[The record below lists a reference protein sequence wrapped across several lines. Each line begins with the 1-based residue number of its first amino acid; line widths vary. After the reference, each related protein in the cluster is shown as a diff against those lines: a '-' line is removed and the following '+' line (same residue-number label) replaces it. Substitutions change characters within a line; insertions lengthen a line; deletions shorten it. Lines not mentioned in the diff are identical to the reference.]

1 MKKWLDKYEQGGL
14 VLKKK
19 TKDNFGKKN
28 NPNDVQASVGPDFVG
43 LGYNVKGRKYSPAW
57 GGSFAAM
64 GASIP
69 GTVGFTYARTQN
81 PAPANGKY
89 TKKTLA
95 SAQKGATLDPELFNI
110 DTTAA
115 QDATRNVV
123 PRKMTAVEKKDAIAS
138 ANAARKRSQEKRDQ
152 IIAERTAKR
161 QTKGDLNAPGTWN
174 TAEKLRMF
182 PNDIGGL
189 GEIYDDYINPARTV
203 GSIADMLGESI
214 ASRDAGGAA
223 VALGLSAGLGAL
235 GMNPLGTA
243 LKYKNLGSNYI
254 KNLQQQGVNVQTAS
268 MMGNPFRRTA
278 AREFE
283 EITPQASTQVNRVQQ
298 FAPYEP
304 PTDAE
309 LLAMNQAEA
318 DRYFRR
324 PAQSQ
329 QPAIDPDSFDWTVD
343 PSLRRAGGQRGISQE
358 QIDSYIDNIVVS
370 DSQARSAAQAA
381 QNDMRSQAASSPS
394 GNNVIH
400 RNNPRMTEDMLS
412 RRQNA
417 LRTSGFTDAEIAADE
432 AAIRRG
438 EPLRTPTQIRGGVQ
452 GTFDLS
458 RSRPQVPMKEW
469 NPKEFR
475 IGEGNEEGIIK
486 MEHPEG
492 HIIKQDVTR
501 GAGADAM
508 TYRNYEVSDKTK
520 GSNYIKVETSQD
532 PGDPFTD
539 VNDISF
545 FNRDPASSSK
555 QMNIVFSHLPTKAR
569 IAPINTSI
577 HSQPLLNARMAKLSS
592 GQPGRIEIKPEYMGA
607 LNKITREQ
615 SGGPIHWYNEVI
627 EQYPKLVKSN
637 KTINEYTGAN
647 LQEPFIRY
655 QGNKIPFEEF
665 NTPEM
670 KRLFENPQTYYDA
683 LNATDV
689 MVNKYKTIK
698 NWKNGGHFIDPMGQ
712 WAYPGEITT
721 IPSNDITMRG
731 VNYDVIGISNTG
743 DKKLMKPGKNYK
755 FDGDYVTEYPR
766 GGWLEK
772 YK

>member
-1 MKKWLDKYEQGGL
+1 MANWLDKYKQGGL

-19 TKDNFGKKN
+19 TKDNYGKKPN
-28 NPNDVQASVGPDFVG
+28 VNDVKVSAGPGFEGD
-43 LGYNVKGRKYSPAW
+43 GYTAQNWKSPAW
-57 GGSFAAM
+57 GGQFAM
-64 GASIP
+64 GGALP
-69 GTVGFTYARTQN
+69 GAVGFTYARTAGS
-81 PAPANGKY
+81 APANGKY
-89 TKKTLA
+89 TKKTKA
-95 SAQKGATLDPELFNI
+95 SAQNGAELDPELFNI
-110 DTTAA
+110 NTQAA

-123 PRKMTAVEKKDAIAS
+123 LRKMTAAEKKEAS
-138 ANAARKRSQEKRDQ
+138 ASADAARKRGQEKRDQ

-174 TAEKLRMF
+174 TAEKLRLF
-182 PNDIGGL
+182 PNDVGGL
-189 GEIYDDYINPARTV
+189 GEMYDDYINPAMMV
-203 GSIADMLGESI
+203 GSMADMLGESV
-214 ASRDAGGAA
+214 AKRDAAGAA
-223 VALGLSAGLGAL
+223 MALGMSAGLGAL
-235 GMNPLGTA
+235 GMDPLGKA
-243 LKYKNLGSNYI
+243 LKYKNVGSNYI
-254 KNLQQQGVNVQTAS
+254 TNLQQQGANVQTAS
-268 MMGNPFRRTA
+268 IMGNPFRRTS
-278 AREFE
+278 AREIGAGRTFE
-283 EITPQASTQVNRVQQ
+283 EVTPQRGTQSQAQQ

-309 LLAMNQAEA
+309 LFAMNEAEA
-318 DRYFRR
+318 SRYFRR
-324 PAQSQ
+324 PEQE
-329 QPAIDPDSFDWTVD
+329 V
-343 PSLRRAGGQRGISQE
+343 RRPGGISQE
-358 QIDSYIDNIVVS
+358 EIDNYLAR
-370 DSQARSAAQAA
+370 DSQATSAAQAA
-381 QNDMRSQAASSPS
+381 QNDMRSQTASSPN

-400 RNNPRMTEDMLS
+400 RNNPTITEDRLL
-412 RRQNA
+412 RRQTA

-432 AAIRRG
+432 AAIRAG
-438 EPLRTPTQIRGGVQ
+438 EALRTPYQIRTGGQ
-452 GTFDLS
+452 GMFDLS
-458 RSRPQVPMKEW
+458 RNRPQVPMKEW
-469 NPKEFR
+469 DPKEFR

-492 HIIKQDVTR
+492 HVIKQDITR
-501 GAGADAM
+501 GSGIDAQ
-508 TYRNYEVSDKTK
+508 TYRNYEVSDKVK

-532 PGDPFTD
+532 PGDPFTN

-615 SGGPIHWYNEVI
+615 TGGPVHWYNEVI

-637 KTINEYTGAN
+637 KTINEYTGAG

-655 QGNKIPFEEF
+655 QGRAIPFEEF

-698 NWKNGGHFIDPMGQ
+698 NWKNGGHFVDSMGQ
-712 WAYPGEITT
+712 WAHPGEVTT
-721 IPSNDITMRG
+721 IPSNNITMKG
-731 VNYDVIGISNTG
+731 VNYDVLGVSNTG

-755 FDGDYVTEYPR
+755 FDGDSVTEYPK
-766 GGWLEK
+766 GGWLNK

>member
-1 MKKWLDKYEQGGL
+1 MAKWLDKYEQGGL

-19 TKDNFGKKN
+19 TKDNYGKKPN
-28 NPNDVQASVGPDFVG
+28 VNDVQASVGPDFVG
-43 LGYNVKGRKYSPAW
+43 LGYNTKGRNYSPAW
-57 GGSFAAM
+57 GGQFAM
-64 GASIP
+64 GGALP
-69 GTVGFTYARTQN
+69 GAVGFTYARTAGS
-81 PAPANGKY
+81 APANGKY
-89 TKKTLA
+89 AKKTLA
-95 SAQKGATLDPELFNI
+95 SAQNGAELDPELFNI
-110 DTTAA
+110 NTQAA
-115 QDATRNVV
+115 QDATRNVI
-123 PRKMTAVEKKDAIAS
+123 PRKMTAAEKKEAS
-138 ANAARKRSQEKRDQ
+138 ASADAARKRGQEKRDQ

-161 QTKGDLNAPGTWN
+161 QTKGDLNTPGTFN
-174 TAEKLRMF
+174 TAEKLRLF
-182 PNDIGGL
+182 PNDVGGL
-189 GEIYDDYINPARTV
+189 GEMYDDYINPARTV
-203 GSIADMLGESI
+203 GSMADMLGESI
-214 ASRDAGGAA
+214 ANRDAAGAA
-223 VALGLSAGLGAL
+223 MALGMSAGLGAL
-235 GMNPLGTA
+235 GMDPLGKA
-243 LKYKNLGSNYI
+243 LKYKNVGSNYI
-254 KNLQQQGVNVQTAS
+254 TNLQQQGANVQTAS
-268 MMGNPFRRTA
+268 MMGPFRRTA

-283 EITPQASTQVNRVQQ
+283 EITPQAGTQANRVQQ

-309 LLAMNQAEA
+309 LLAMNEAEA
-318 DRYFRR
+318 NRYFRR

-329 QPAIDPDSFDWTVD
+329 QPAIDPNSFDWAVD
-343 PSLRRAGGQRGISQE
+343 PARIRRGGIPQE
-358 QIDSYIDNIVVS
+358 QIDSYVDNIVAS

-381 QNDMRSQAASSPS
+381 QNDMRSQTASSPN
-394 GNNVIH
+394 GNNVVH
-400 RNNPRMTEDMLS
+400 RNNPTMTEDRLL
-412 RRQNA
+412 RRQTA

-432 AAIRRG
+432 AAIRAG
-438 EPLRTPTQIRGGVQ
+438 EPLRTPSQIRGGGQ

-458 RSRPQVPMKEW
+458 RNRPQVPMKEW
-469 NPKEFR
+469 DPKEFR

-492 HIIKQDVTR
+492 HVIKQDITR
-501 GAGADAM
+501 GSGVDAM
-508 TYRNYEVSDKTK
+508 TYRNYEVSDKVK

-532 PGDPFTD
+532 PGDPFTN

-592 GQPGRIEIKPEYMGA
+592 GQPGRIEIKPEYIGS
-607 LNKITREQ
+607 LNKITRDQ
-615 SGGPIHWYNEVI
+615 LGSPLHWYNEVL

-655 QGNKIPFEEF
+655 RGSAIPFEEF

-683 LNATDV
+683 INETDV

-698 NWKNGGHFIDPMGQ
+698 NWKNGGHFVDSMGQ
-712 WAYPGEITT
+712 WAHPGEITT
-721 IPSNDITMRG
+721 IPSNDITMKG
-731 VNYDVIGISNTG
+731 VNYDVMGISNTG

-755 FDGDYVTEYPR
+755 FDGDYVTEYPK